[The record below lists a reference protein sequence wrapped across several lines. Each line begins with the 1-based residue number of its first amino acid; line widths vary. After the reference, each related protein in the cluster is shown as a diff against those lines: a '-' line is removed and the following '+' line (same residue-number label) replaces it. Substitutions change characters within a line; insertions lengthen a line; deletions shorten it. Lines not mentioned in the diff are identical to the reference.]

1 MDDFQCFSDDVMMMM
16 MVIMISVCFVKSD
29 GRCMYAAKLV
39 WERRIFY
46 HPHAAHSFSTPIDSD
61 HFPWR
66 WIVSLLGMYLPKGS
80 KCLYICIF
88 SLFSQ
93 PVVCQIN
100 NSPRITV
107 SGDASRIMSECYE
120 TTLVSCRVSWTVE
133 CAVAPILICD
143 SANLAYV
150 CVGEEASLASSFLRG
165 VGR

>member
-1 MDDFQCFSDDVMMMM
+1 MCTLQNRFGNIASFITPMPPTRSQHPSIQITSHEDVL
-16 MVIMISVCFVKSD
+16 I
-29 GRCMYAAKLV
+29 L
-39 WERRIFY
+39 
-46 HPHAAHSFSTPIDSD
+46 
-61 HFPWR
+61 
-66 WIVSLLGMYLPKGS
+66 LLGMYLPKGS

-88 SLFSQ
+88 SSFSR

-107 SGDASRIMSECYE
+107 SGDESHIMSECYE

-143 SANLAYV
+143 SANLTYV